1 MPAIESVVVVLAF
14 TVFDITV
21 PSVTVV
27 LTRTCTGKVAVP
39 FTEIALPDE
48 QLICPVPPTAGVT
61 QVHPAGGV
69 RDLKLTSA
77 GRLSTKLGL
86 AAAAGPLFV
95 NTIV

>member
-1 MPAIESVVVVLAF
+1 MESVVVVLAV

-21 PSVTVV
+21 PSVTEVF
-27 LTRTCTGKVAVP
+27 TRTCTGKVTVP
-39 FTEIALPDE
+39 FTEIGLGDE
-48 QLICPVPPTAGVT
+48 QLIWPVPPTAGVIH
-61 QVHPAGGV
+61 VHPAGGV